1 MEDQEVLKMNFLNEN
16 IIEKGMDPEQFFEF
30 IKKKTNE
37 EYDSLPIDKIKELF
51 NEFNKGDTNDDNNKE
66 EKNEKKEEE
75 GKENEKEKEEVKD
88 EIKDKSKEE
97 EKKKD
102 ENEKK
107 EVSKEEEKKKDEKI
121 NEKEEKKEIG
131 KEKEKIKEESKKE
144 TKQNNPLYTPQEY
157 EFKTSTQQK
166 NKLLELS
173 ENNKII
179 TIIVS
184 EPKKEQVKGFFTKTL
199 YSYRVQ
205 CPELNSDVRRTYLD
219 FEWIR
224 NQLVLRYPLRLIPP
238 VMKESVMKTIGNIIK
253 QENEEIT
260 EQRKIRYLN
269 TFMNAIIQKKILRT
283 SPILFEFLSLDT
295 KVFKLYQEKIA
306 QKKYELDIKLT
317 NLITT
322 KGKVKCALDNKSM
335 DEANNIGYKYTTLS
349 EMYNKINSSFDNIIN
364 DFQNLS
370 IHMKEVSNN
379 FNALLENM
387 NYCKYTN
394 LDDFKNN
401 ITELKNTFNN
411 WSLCFGNQSDYFNK
425 QFKENFNYMA
435 LEVDEMNLI
444 FKKYYEF
451 KNEYEEFSSM
461 INKKKEDLFN
471 SKNYSKWDVEP
482 GQEKEIPTYKD
493 NKKLA
498 FEKMLYKENIL
509 LKEEKK
515 RVCATIHIMKKQY
528 NKLMKLHNKKVNE
541 INDSMKKKVKIDF
554 ITE

>member
-16 IIEKGMDPEQFFEF
+16 IIEKGMDPENFFEF

-37 EYDSLPIDKIKELF
+37 EYDSLVLDKIKELF
-51 NEFNKGDTNDDNNKE
+51 NEFNKGETNDNNKE
-66 EKNEKKEEE
+66 EKSEKKEE
-75 GKENEKEKEEVKD
+75 GKEKEKEEIKD
-88 EIKDKSKEE
+88 ESKRSNEE
-97 EKKKD
+97 EKKK
-102 ENEKK
+102 EEEVKKKNEEEKLNEKK
-107 EVSKEEEKKKDEKI
+107 KEDSEV
-121 NEKEEKKEIG
+121 KKESP
-131 KEKEKIKEESKKE
+131 KEKEKLKEESKKE
-144 TKQNNPLYTPQEY
+144 TKLNNPLYTPQEY
-157 EFKTSTQQK
+157 EFKTSIQQK

-184 EPKKEQVKGFFTKTL
+184 EPKKEQVRGFFTKTL

-205 CPELNSDVRRTYLD
+205 CPELNSDVRRTYTD

-224 NQLVLRYPLRLIPP
+224 SQMVLRYPLRLIPP
-238 VMKESVMKTIGNIIK
+238 VMKESVIKTIGNIIK
-253 QENEEIT
+253 QENEEIS
-260 EQRKIRYLN
+260 EQRKVRYLN
-269 TFMNAIIQKKILRT
+269 KFMNAIIQKKILRT
-283 SPILFEFLSLDT
+283 SPLLFEFLSLES
-295 KVFKLYQEKIA
+295 KKFKSYQEKIT
-306 QKKYELDIKLT
+306 QIKYELDIKLN

-322 KGKVKCALDNKSM
+322 KGKVKCILENNSI
-335 DEANNIGYKYTTLS
+335 DEANNIGYKYTSLN
-349 EMYNKINSSFDNIIN
+349 EIYNKINSSFDNIIN
-364 DFQNLS
+364 DFQTLS

-401 ITELKNTFNN
+401 ITELKSTFNN
-411 WSLCFGNQSDYFNK
+411 WSLCCGNQSDYFNK

-435 LEVDEMNLI
+435 LEADEMNLI

-471 SKNYSKWDVEP
+471 NRNYSKWDVEP
-482 GQEKEIPTYKD
+482 GKEKDIPTFKD

-498 FEKMLYKENIL
+498 FENMLYKENLL

-515 RVCATIHIMKKQY
+515 RICATIHIMRKQY
-528 NKLMKLHNKKVNE
+528 NKLMKLHNKQIKE

>member
-16 IIEKGMDPEQFFEF
+16 IIEKGMDPENFFEF
-30 IKKKTNE
+30 IKKKTNK
-37 EYDSLPIDKIKELF
+37 EYDSLELDKIKELF
-51 NEFNKGDTNDDNNKE
+51 NEFNKGEGNNKE
-66 EKNEKKEEE
+66 E
-75 GKENEKEKEEVKD
+75 GKEKEKEES
-88 EIKDKSKEE
+88 KDKSNEKEKKKDEE
-97 EKKKD
+97 EKKK
-102 ENEKK
+102 N
-107 EVSKEEEKKKDEKI
+107 EEEKKKKEEEKL
-121 NEKEEKKEIG
+121 NEKKKEDSKVKEENKEKG
-131 KEKEKIKEESKKE
+131 KEKEKLKEESKKE
-144 TKQNNPLYTPQEY
+144 SKQSNPLYTPQEY

-179 TIIVS
+179 AIIVS
-184 EPKKEQVKGFFTKTL
+184 EPKKEQIKGFFTKTL

-205 CPELNSDVRRTYLD
+205 CPELNSDVRRTYTD
-219 FEWIR
+219 FEWLR
-224 NQLVLRYPLRLIPP
+224 SQMALRYPLRLIPP

-253 QENEEIT
+253 QESEEIS
-260 EQRKIRYLN
+260 EQRKVRYLN
-269 TFMNAIIQKKILRT
+269 KFMNAIIQKKVLRT
-283 SPILFEFLSLDT
+283 SPILFEFLSLDS
-295 KVFKLYQEKIA
+295 KNFKPYQEKIN
-306 QKKYELDIKLT
+306 QIKYELDIKLN

-322 KGKVKCALDNKSM
+322 KGKVKCILDNNSI
-335 DEANNIGYKYTTLS
+335 DEANNIGYKYTSLN
-349 EMYNKINSSFDNIIN
+349 EIYNKINSSFDNIIN
-364 DFQNLS
+364 DFQALS
-370 IHMKEVSNN
+370 MHMKEVSNN

-411 WSLCFGNQSDYFNK
+411 WSLCCGNQSDFFNK

-435 LEVDEMNLI
+435 LEADEMNLI

-471 SKNYSKWDVEP
+471 SKNYQKWEVEP
-482 GQEKEIPTYKD
+482 GKEKDIPTFKD

-498 FEKMLYKENIL
+498 FENMLYKENLL

-515 RVCATIHIMKKQY
+515 RICATIHKMRKQY
-528 NKLMKLHNKKVNE
+528 NKLMKLHNKQIKE

>member
-16 IIEKGMDPEQFFEF
+16 IIEKGMDPENFFEF

-37 EYDSLPIDKIKELF
+37 EYDSLELDKIKELF
-51 NEFNKGDTNDDNNKE
+51 NEFNKGETNDNNKE
-66 EKNEKKEEE
+66 SEKKEE
-75 GKENEKEKEEVKD
+75 GKEKEKEEKKD
-88 EIKDKSKEE
+88 ESKDKSNEE
-97 EKKKD
+97 EKKK
-102 ENEKK
+102 EEEVKKKNEEEKLNEKK
-107 EVSKEEEKKKDEKI
+107 KEDSEVKKEESP
-121 NEKEEKKEIG
+121 

-157 EFKTSTQQK
+157 EFKTSSQQK

-179 TIIVS
+179 TITVS
-184 EPKKEQVKGFFTKTL
+184 EPKKEQVRGFFTKTL

-205 CPELNSDVRRTYLD
+205 CPELNSDVRRTYTD

-224 NQLVLRYPLRLIPP
+224 SQMVLRYPLRLIPP
-238 VMKESVMKTIGNIIK
+238 VMKESVFKTIGNIIK
-253 QENEEIT
+253 QENEEIS
-260 EQRKIRYLN
+260 EQRKVRYLN
-269 TFMNAIIQKKILRT
+269 KFMNAIIQKKILRT
-283 SPILFEFLSLDT
+283 SPLLFEFLSLES
-295 KVFKLYQEKIA
+295 KKFKSYQEKIT
-306 QKKYELDIKLT
+306 QMKYELDIKLN

-322 KGKVKCALDNKSM
+322 KGKVKCTLENNSI
-335 DEANNIGYKYTTLS
+335 DEANNIGYKYTSLN
-349 EMYNKINSSFDNIIN
+349 EIYNKINSSFDNIIN
-364 DFQNLS
+364 DFQALS

-379 FNALLENM
+379 FNALIENM

-411 WSLCFGNQSDYFNK
+411 WSLCCGNQSDYFNK

-435 LEVDEMNLI
+435 LEADEMNLI

-471 SKNYSKWDVEP
+471 NKNYAKWEVEP
-482 GQEKEIPTYKD
+482 GKEKDIPTFKD
-493 NKKLA
+493 DKKLA
-498 FEKMLYKENIL
+498 FENMLYKENLL

-515 RVCATIHIMKKQY
+515 RICATIHIMRKQY
-528 NKLMKLHNKKVNE
+528 NKLMKIHNKQIKE

-554 ITE
+554 IAE

>member
-16 IIEKGMDPEQFFEF
+16 IIEKGMDPENFFEF
-30 IKKKTNE
+30 IKKKTNK
-37 EYDSLPIDKIKELF
+37 EYDSLELDKIKELF
-51 NEFNKGDTNDDNNKE
+51 NEFNKGEGNNKE
-66 EKNEKKEEE
+66 E
-75 GKENEKEKEEVKD
+75 GKEKEKEDSKDKSNEKEKKKD
-88 EIKDKSKEE
+88 EE
-97 EKKKD
+97 EKKK
-102 ENEKK
+102 N
-107 EVSKEEEKKKDEKI
+107 EEEKKKKEEEKL
-121 NEKEEKKEIG
+121 NEKKKEDSKVKEENKEKS
-131 KEKEKIKEESKKE
+131 KEKEKLKEESKKE
-144 TKQNNPLYTPQEY
+144 SKQSNPLYTPQEY

-184 EPKKEQVKGFFTKTL
+184 EPKKEQIKGFFTKTL

-205 CPELNSDVRRTYLD
+205 CPELNSDVRRTYTD
-219 FEWIR
+219 FEWLR
-224 NQLVLRYPLRLIPP
+224 SQMALRYPLRLIPP

-253 QENEEIT
+253 QESEEIS
-260 EQRKIRYLN
+260 EQRKVRYLN
-269 TFMNAIIQKKILRT
+269 KFMNAIIQKKVLRT
-283 SPILFEFLSLDT
+283 SPILFEFLSLDS
-295 KVFKLYQEKIA
+295 KNFKPYQEKIN
-306 QKKYELDIKLT
+306 QIKYELDIKLN

-322 KGKVKCALDNKSM
+322 KGKVKCILDNNSI
-335 DEANNIGYKYTTLS
+335 DEANNIGYKYTSLN
-349 EMYNKINSSFDNIIN
+349 EIYNKINSSFDNIIN
-364 DFQNLS
+364 DFQALS
-370 IHMKEVSNN
+370 MHMKEVSNN

-411 WSLCFGNQSDYFNK
+411 WSLCCGNQSDFFNK

-435 LEVDEMNLI
+435 LEADEMNLI

-471 SKNYSKWDVEP
+471 SKNYQKWEVEP
-482 GQEKEIPTYKD
+482 GKEKDIPTFKD

-498 FEKMLYKENIL
+498 FENMLYKENLL

-515 RVCATIHIMKKQY
+515 RICATIHKMRKQY
-528 NKLMKLHNKKVNE
+528 NKLMKLHNKQIKE

>member
-16 IIEKGMDPEQFFEF
+16 IIEKGMDPENFFEF
-30 IKKKTNE
+30 IKKKTNK
-37 EYDSLPIDKIKELF
+37 EYDSLELDKIKELF
-51 NEFNKGDTNDDNNKE
+51 NEFNKGESKE
-66 EKNEKKEEE
+66 EIKKEE
-75 GKENEKEKEEVKD
+75 GKEKEKEE
-88 EIKDKSKEE
+88 SKNKE

-102 ENEKK
+102 
-107 EVSKEEEKKKDEKI
+107 EEEKKKDEKEKKK
-121 NEKEEKKEIG
+121 NEDEKKKEEKLNEKKKEDSKVKEEKKETA
-131 KEKEKIKEESKKE
+131 KEKEKLKEESKKE

-205 CPELNSDVRRTYLD
+205 CPELNSDVRRAYTD
-219 FEWIR
+219 FEWLR
-224 NQLVLRYPLRLIPP
+224 SQMVLRYPLRLIPP
-238 VMKESVMKTIGNIIK
+238 VMKESVIKTIGNIIK
-253 QENEEIT
+253 QENEEIS
-260 EQRKIRYLN
+260 EQRKVRYLN
-269 TFMNAIIQKKILRT
+269 KFMNAIIKKKILRT
-283 SPILFEFLSLDT
+283 SPILFEFLSLDS
-295 KVFKLYQEKIA
+295 KNFKPYLEKIN
-306 QKKYELDIKLT
+306 QIKYELDIKLN

-322 KGKVKCALDNKSM
+322 KGKVKCNLENNSI
-335 DEANNIGYKYTTLS
+335 DEANNIGYKYTSLS
-349 EMYNKINSSFDNIIN
+349 EIYNKINSSFDNIIN
-364 DFQNLS
+364 DFQALS
-370 IHMKEVSNN
+370 IHMKEVSNS

-411 WSLCFGNQSDYFNK
+411 WSLCCGNQSDFFNK

-435 LEVDEMNLI
+435 LEADEMNLI

-471 SKNYSKWDVEP
+471 SKNYAKWEVEP
-482 GQEKEIPTYKD
+482 GKEKDIPSFKD

-498 FEKMLYKENIL
+498 FENMLYKENFL

-515 RVCATIHIMKKQY
+515 RICATIHKMKKQY
-528 NKLMKLHNKKVNE
+528 NKLMKLHNIQIKE

>member
-1 MEDQEVLKMNFLNEN
+1 
-16 IIEKGMDPEQFFEF
+16 MDPEKFFEF
-30 IKKKTNE
+30 IKNKTNE
-37 EYDSLPIDKIKELF
+37 EYDSLLFDKIKELF
-51 NEFNKGDTNDDNNKE
+51 DEFNKGENNSETDNHKE
-66 EKNEKKEEE
+66 VENEKKEE
-75 GKENEKEKEEVKD
+75 GKKNEKEKEDLKGKD
-88 EIKDKSKEE
+88 DESKDRSKEE
-97 EKKKD
+97 EKKKNK
-102 ENEKK
+102 EEKLNEKK
-107 EVSKEEEKKKDEKI
+107 KENSEVKEEEKEKP
-121 NEKEEKKEIG
+121 
-131 KEKEKIKEESKKE
+131 KEKEKSKEESKKE
-144 TKQNNPLYTPQEY
+144 IKQNNPLYTPQEY
-157 EFKTSTQQK
+157 EFKTSPQQK

-179 TIIVS
+179 TITVS
-184 EPKKEQVKGFFTKTL
+184 EPKKEQVRGFFTKTL

-205 CPELNSDVRRTYLD
+205 CPELNSDVRRTYTD

-224 NQLVLRYPLRLIPP
+224 NQMVLRYPLRLIPP

-269 TFMNAIIQKKILRT
+269 KFMNSIIQKKILRT
-283 SPILFEFLSLDT
+283 SPLLFEFLSLDS
-295 KVFKLYQEKIA
+295 KVFKLYQEKIT

-322 KGKVKCALDNKSM
+322 KGKVKCILENNSI
-335 DEANNIGYKYTTLS
+335 DEANNIGYKYTSLNDI
-349 EMYNKINSSFDNIIN
+349 YNKINSSFDNIIN
-364 DFQNLS
+364 DFQTLS

-379 FNALLENM
+379 FNILLENM

-411 WSLCFGNQSDYFNK
+411 WSICFGNQSDFFNK

-435 LEVDEMNLI
+435 LEADEMNLI

-471 SKNYSKWDVEP
+471 NRNYSKWDVEP
-482 GQEKEIPTYKD
+482 GKEKEISTYKD

-498 FEKMLYKENIL
+498 FEKMLYKENLL

-515 RVCATIHIMKKQY
+515 RICATIHIMRKQY
-528 NKLMKLHNKKVNE
+528 NKLMKLHNKKINE
-541 INDSMKKKVKIDF
+541 MNDSMNKKVKIDF